1 MANDDVA
8 ANSVLRQIEWLAIE
22 GNLIPE
28 QAIEQIASLATGY
41 RIREREGSWG
51 EPYERAMSN
60 TASAD
65 VDYRAAWEASV
76 KVVVA
81 AGRFIEAER
90 EGNAALIE
98 DAHFGLLKALAD
110 YRAGGK

>member
-1 MANDDVA
+1 VSDSA
-8 ANSVLRQIEWLAIE
+8 AS
-22 GNLIPE
+22 
-28 QAIEQIASLATGY
+28 T
-41 RIREREGSWG
+41 
-51 EPYERAMSN
+51 

-76 KVVVA
+76 KVVAA
-81 AGRFIEAER
+81 AGRFVEAEK

-98 DAHFGLLKALAD
+98 DAHFGLLKAIAD